1 VRRRSR
7 LRHPPRVRRVT
18 DTETRTYPGARRPDR
33 QRWVDATGVR
43 LAVHEWG
50 DEGAPPLLLAHGG
63 FDFAGTFDV
72 FAPILAEAG
81 WRVVSW
87 DQRGHGDSE
96 HAALYQW
103 DADIRDALGVFDSV
117 TSDPVPVLGHSK
129 GGSLMS
135 QLAASVPGRIS
146 SLVNIDG
153 VPSRRSSP
161 DVQDRDQT
169 KLLADELAGW
179 LDHRR
184 RSATNSRKP
193 GTIEE
198 LATRRSA
205 MNPRLSQDWLE
216 YLVTVGARRDPD
228 GWRWKIDPS
237 LRMGGFGPWR
247 PEWSLHRLPDI
258 TVPFLVI
265 LGSEPEP
272 MGWGTKQDD
281 VWPYLPRQARAVE
294 VESVGH
300 FVHIED
306 PHRTAELVLDHL
318 GRPGARS

>member
-1 VRRRSR
+1 MTSS
-7 LRHPPRVRRVT
+7 
-18 DTETRTYPGARRPDR
+18 ETRTFPGARRPDR
-33 QRWVDATGVR
+33 TRRVDATGIS
-43 LAVHEWG
+43 LAVYEWG
-50 DEGAPPLLLAHGG
+50 DETAPPIMLAHGG
-63 FDFAGTFDV
+63 FDFAGTYDV
-72 FAPILAEAG
+72 FAPLLAEAG

-96 HAALYQW
+96 NAPLYQW
-103 DADIRDALGVFDSV
+103 DADIRDAMAVFDSV
-117 TSDPVPVLGHSK
+117 TEEPLPAIGHSK

-135 QLAASVPGRIS
+135 QLAASLPGRIS

-153 VPSRRSSP
+153 VPSSRSMP
-161 DVQDRDQT
+161 DVQDHDRT
-169 KLLADELAGW
+169 KLLAADLAGW

-184 RSATNSRKP
+184 ASATNTRKP

-198 LATRRSA
+198 LAERRSK
-205 MNPRLSQDWLE
+205 MNPRLSREWLE
-216 YLVTVGARRDPD
+216 YLVTVGASRDDD

-258 TVPFLVI
+258 TAPMLVL

-272 MGWGTKQDD
+272 MGWGTKTGD
-281 VWPYLPRQARAVE
+281 VWPYLPPGANVVE
-294 VESVGH
+294 VHDVGH

-306 PHRTAELVLDHL
+306 PEAVLELVLDHL
-318 GRPGARS
+318 GRPGAAS